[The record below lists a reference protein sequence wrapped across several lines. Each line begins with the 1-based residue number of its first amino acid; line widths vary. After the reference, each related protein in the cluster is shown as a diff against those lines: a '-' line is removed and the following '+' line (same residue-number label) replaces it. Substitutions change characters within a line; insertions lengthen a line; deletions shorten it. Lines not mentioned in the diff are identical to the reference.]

1 MLKYDEKQHIK
12 DILADGLNINRN
24 INFPYFLDAI
34 DSTNK
39 SVKALKSQLDAI
51 MYNQKILDNQLREI
65 ADLLTRLQSKI

>member
-34 DSTNK
+34 DNTNK
-39 SVKALKSQLDAI
+39 NVKALKSQLDVI
-51 MYNQKILDNQLREI
+51 MYNQKVLYNQLRKI
-65 ADLLTRLQSKI
+65 TDILNDLQNKL